1 MKRLIFILILF
12 NLNITAGELNVPKVQ
27 VIINIA
33 ENNNRTEAWSKQSAN
48 GFITG
53 VLFSRNKDKFIG
65 NADVLDFNFLENF
78 SKAYLSRKDDT
89 TLNTK
94 NTLDSLSYQTDDLF
108 PNNFNDID
116 RILQYSFYPEK
127 VLPGDTLLNIYC
139 KYILYEKKK
148 ELSAN
153 KNNYDISF
161 YEHFYTVPLNKKT
174 SIDFIKKIFP
184 EATTDDVFFIFDT
197 SVQNEVRPLLNLS
210 DNNLSMNEISASVKK
225 RPAADSNLHLNVEY
239 VRLNKKSDETFVR
252 SKFKCPPETDNIFS
266 DNESAKP
273 FPLNIYKGSVPVPFE
288 MYNPLKKQLFEQSM
302 SYDRD
307 FTYSILA
314 IPLAVK
320 GRTYSMEL
328 IIHREIWGGMVSY
341 SKKIEL
347 KIGKPMLIE
356 LDCPGG
362 QSRNNEIIDGQLLRL
377 NFKEDF
383 SDYVKEY
390 FIINYADH

>member
-1 MKRLIFILILF
+1 MKKLVFTLILF
-12 NLNITAGELNVPKVQ
+12 NLSLTAQVLNVPKIQ

-33 ENNNRTEAWSKQSAN
+33 ENNNRTEAWSKQSDK

-53 VLFSRNKDKFIG
+53 VLYSRNKDKFIG
-65 NADVLDFNFLENF
+65 NGDFPDFNFLGNF
-78 SKAYLSRKDDT
+78 SKAYSSRNDDT
-89 TLNTK
+89 TLNAG
-94 NTLDSLSYQTDDLF
+94 NILDSLSYQTDESF

-116 RILQYSFYPEK
+116 RVLQYSFYPEK
-127 VLPGDTLLNIYC
+127 VLPGDTLLSIYC
-139 KYILYEKKK
+139 KYILYEKKN

-161 YEHFYTVPLNKKT
+161 YERFYIVPLNKKT
-174 SIDFIKKIFP
+174 SLDFLKEIFP
-184 EATTDDVFFIFDT
+184 EATTDDVFFIFDK
-197 SVQNEVRPLLNLS
+197 SVGKEGRPLLNLS
-210 DNNLSMNEISASVKK
+210 ENNLSMDEISATAKN
-225 RPAADSNLHLNVEY
+225 RPAADSILHLNVEY
-239 VRLNKKSDETFVR
+239 VRLNKRGDETIIR
-252 SKFKCPPETDNIFS
+252 SKFKCPQETYNIIS

-356 LDCPGG
+356 LECPGG

-390 FIINYADH
+390 FIINYAEH